1 MINMINTPID
11 WWLNHYL
18 TIIYPWYYMISMIF
32 PNFGSFKITKW
43 NKTWRMVIINRGVSQ
58 SKHILNGRWA
68 AKSPNARARHPRN
81 HNAAAVSATFGPF
94 LGHRMKK
101 DYLWTMMDIGVICIY
116 YIYIYVY
123 HISDIICD
131 IYIYISHI
139 RYHLWYAFI
148 GYNMC
153 IYIYVQN
160 TTQKMVRSNP
170 TEIMRY
176 THIYIYT
183 HYFSIFCD
191 LLYLYI
197 YIYMD

>member
-1 MINMINTPID
+1 MSIMHQSSTNHYLSLTSCYIHLYFHMLMINMINTPID

-153 IYIYVQN
+153 IYIYMYK
-160 TTQKMVRSNP
+160 TPPKRW
-170 TEIMRY
+170 
-176 THIYIYT
+176 
-183 HYFSIFCD
+183 
-191 LLYLYI
+191 
-197 YIYMD
+197 